1 MGLVAGRGHARGIL
15 WLSGSGFE
23 ERRTMEGEEGFRSGF
38 AGIVGRPNVGKSTL
52 INNLVHK
59 KLAIT
64 SDKPQTTRNK
74 IRCILTREDAQIIFV
89 DTPGFHKPRDAL
101 GERLNKAVRETL
113 NEVDVVVFMLDGTQT
128 IGKGDLFIAGE
139 LSQLKTP
146 VIAVVNKIDRL
157 EPDRLEAQIEVV
169 RNLGDYVD
177 IIPLSAKTGENVHA
191 LIEKIVEILPPGPKY
206 YPDDMVTDQPLPF
219 VVAELIR
226 EKVLMLTREEVP
238 HSVAV
243 VVEEIEKREDK
254 DLVDIEA
261 TIYVERDSQKGI
273 IIGKGGRM
281 LKEIGTLAREEIEA
295 LLGEQVF
302 LHLMVKVEKD
312 WSKHP
317 HLVKRMGY

>member
-1 MGLVAGRGHARGIL
+1 MGLVLVGVMREAYCGLA
-15 WLSGSGFE
+15 GSGVE
-23 ERRTMEGEEGFRSGF
+23 ERRTMEGEEGFKSGF

-243 VVEEIEKREDK
+243 VVEEIEKREDR